1 MMISEAAAS
10 GGEEG
15 EEEEEVDTQGAALQ
29 SAPLSAPNCAQ

>member
-15 EEEEEVDTQGAALQ
+15 EEEEVDTQGAALQ

>member
-15 EEEEEVDTQGAALQ
+15 EEVDTQGAALQ

>member
-15 EEEEEVDTQGAALQ
+15 EEEVDTQGAALQ

>member
-10 GGEEG
+10 GG
-15 EEEEEVDTQGAALQ
+15 EEVDTQGAALQ